1 LPAALALLPAQ
12 ASEARPAAQALGC
25 VTARKRLT
33 NEAANLLSGNGVQMS
48 VPHRTSVRRSVQTT
62 KIFVDN
68 TNIFV
73 VSCSQMPS
81 TNLPRPTDSELEI
94 LRVLWDQGPSTV
106 RDVHITLQRHREI
119 GYTTV
124 LKLLQIMAAK
134 GIVERDETA
143 RAHVYKARVAQE
155 QTQRQLVGHLLDRAF
170 GGSATK
176 LMMQALSGRPAS
188 AEEIAQ
194 MRQMLA
200 EFEKGKEP
208 QP

>member
-1 LPAALALLPAQ
+1 MP
-12 ASEARPAAQALGC
+12 
-25 VTARKRLT
+25 VT
-33 NEAANLLSGNGVQMS
+33 S
-48 VPHRTSVRRSVQTT
+48 
-62 KIFVDN
+62 
-68 TNIFV
+68 
-73 VSCSQMPS
+73 
-81 TNLPRPTDSELEI
+81 LPRPTDAELEI
-94 LRVLWDQGPSTV
+94 LRVLWELGPSTV
-106 RDVHITLQRHREI
+106 RDIHTTLERQRGI

-124 LKLLQIMAAK
+124 LKLMQIMAAK
-134 GIVERDETA
+134 GLVERDETA

-170 GGSATK
+170 GGSATQ
-176 LMMQALSGRPAS
+176 LMMQALSGRKAS